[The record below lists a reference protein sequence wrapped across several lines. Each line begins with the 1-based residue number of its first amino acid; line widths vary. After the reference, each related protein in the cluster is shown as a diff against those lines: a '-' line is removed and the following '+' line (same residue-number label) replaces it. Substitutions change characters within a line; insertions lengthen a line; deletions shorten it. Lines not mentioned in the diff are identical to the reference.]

1 MEGGFEPFLLSGLV
15 REINFATASRYNL
28 MAHAIPAIAVWK
40 QPAAL

>member
-1 MEGGFEPFLLSGLV
+1 MEGGCEPFLLFGLV